1 MALQGYLKTRNLNDI
16 IKYENIKYINRAI
29 SEKYLLIIFVI
40 KVMSA
45 NNTSF

>member
-1 MALQGYLKTRNLNDI
+1 MALQGYLKTRNRNDI

-29 SEKYLLIIFVI
+29 SEKYRHFVI